1 MGTEPGLWAPHADPS
16 PGEVFV
22 NGKTRELAQALLAA
36 AREAG
41 VSIQTVRAVNGGF
54 IVPENVYD
62 QYETDRG
69 TDAGI

>member
-1 MGTEPGLWAPHADPS
+1 MWAPTVDPS

-22 NGKTRELAQALLAA
+22 NGKTRELAVSLLAA
-36 AREAG
+36 ARTAG
-41 VSIQTVRAVNGGF
+41 VSIQTVRTVNGGF

-62 QYETDRG
+62 QYVTDRG